1 MTVLQR
7 IAALRQEMREAGLAA
22 YVVPG
27 NDPHASE
34 YMASHWCEMQ
44 WLSGFNGESGTM
56 VVTLDEALLWT
67 DSRYYLQAG
76 IELQGSSIQLM
87 RESDIDCPK
96 LVDWLVEHVEGTVGV
111 NPEMFS
117 VDDFANWQQQLTL
130 RSIDLIKPI
139 WTEGRPAIPQDKLY
153 PYSADFAGE
162 AVESKLA
169 RMREALAK
177 KKADAM
183 IISALD
189 EIAWLLN
196 IRGNDVE
203 YNPVVISYVVLEAER
218 CTLFVDA
225 SKVDIMTRNY
235 LDFNNVTVLPYEE
248 VFAYIRGLKGT
259 ILFDGAKVNE
269 ALYEAIPA
277 DCKKLNVKSPILI
290 DKARKNEVE
299 LEGERIAMRQDSV
312 ALTRFF
318 KWLEEE
324 AFAEGKT
331 PTEWDLM
338 EELHAFRLMGE
349 NFVEESFG
357 TIAGYKGNG
366 AIVHYAATKD
376 KCATVHP
383 EGMLLLDSGGQYL
396 DGTTDITRT
405 VWLGG
410 AIPEQAKRDYTYVLK
425 GHIALATVRFPK
437 GTRGNQL
444 DALAKQY
451 MWAAGITFGHGT
463 GHGVGHFLG
472 CHEGPQN
479 VRTDNNPTALE
490 IGHIISDEPGIYRTG
505 EWGIRTENL
514 ITVIPA
520 AQTAATTTEDQW
532 LAFETLTLC
541 FYDTNLI
548 DRSLMTAEEIAWLNA
563 YHQRVYKETAPLL
576 NDEEKAYLS
585 RKCAPIK

>member
-96 LVDWLVEHVEGTVGV
+96 LVDWLAEHVEGTVGV

-338 EELHAFRLMGE
+338 EKLHAFRLMGE

-541 FYDTNLI
+541 FYDTALI

>member
-96 LVDWLVEHVEGTVGV
+96 LVDWLAEHVEGTVGV

-117 VDDFANWQQQLTL
+117 VDDFANWQQQLIL

-225 SKVDIMTRNY
+225 AKVDIMTRNY

-269 ALYEAIPA
+269 ALYEAIPS
-277 DCKKLNVKSPILI
+277 DCKKLNAKSPILI

-338 EELHAFRLMGE
+338 EKLHAFRLMGE

-541 FYDTNLI
+541 FYDTALI
-548 DRSLMTAEEIAWLNA
+548 DRSLMTAEEITWLNA